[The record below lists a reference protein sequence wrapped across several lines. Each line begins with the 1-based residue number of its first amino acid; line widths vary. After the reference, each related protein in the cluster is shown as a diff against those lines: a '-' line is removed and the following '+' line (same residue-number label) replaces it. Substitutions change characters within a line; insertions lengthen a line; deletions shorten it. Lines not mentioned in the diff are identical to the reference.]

1 MTNTRATSESLNE
14 ALAHLNEAS
23 KERLEDIKKLVEEK
37 YTDLKHAFGG
47 AARATGGWVKEQG
60 VEVADTAKLTA
71 SAVDETVR
79 RYPWAFVGGAAATGF
94 LVGLLVSKHR

>member
-1 MTNTRATSESLNE
+1 MTNTGATSESLNE

-23 KERLEDIKKLVEEK
+23 KERREEIKKLVDEK

-60 VEVADTAKLTA
+60 TEVADTAKLTA
-71 SAVDETVR
+71 SVVDKSVR
-79 RYPWAFVGGAAATGF
+79 KYPWAYVGGAAATGF
-94 LVGLLVSKHR
+94 LVGLLVSRRK